1 MANGKAKLVKSF
13 EIGQD
18 GLQKIDYNPLKK
30 CFVFHYENEVVEIY
44 MDSADLLR
52 YN

>member
-1 MANGKAKLVKSF
+1 MKKVVRSF

-30 CFVFHYENEVVEIY
+30 CFVFHYENKVVEIY